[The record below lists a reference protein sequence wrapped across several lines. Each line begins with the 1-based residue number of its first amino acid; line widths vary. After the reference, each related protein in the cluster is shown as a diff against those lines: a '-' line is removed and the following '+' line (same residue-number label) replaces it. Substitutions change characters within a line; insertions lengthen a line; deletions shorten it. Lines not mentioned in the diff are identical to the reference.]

1 MTKVHADQHN
11 VFECSHG
18 TSMAQPTTRGPFK
31 IFKPTSSL
39 RKRVA
44 ISLGIVRLILV
55 PVIFL
60 AIYYLFEMGW
70 IVDRIVNT
78 DAPASSLAE
87 QASIELLEARR
98 AERNY
103 FLLHDPAYVQSNHES
118 VVKVSKILQQIG
130 DIEPQEQDT
139 TSKALADLAV
149 YQQKFAAAVAAM
161 NQPGA
166 APADRIQAVV
176 RAYEK
181 DLNDLLKEAKYNKR
195 EQLVEELRKRVGS
208 FDAQITNT
216 VQAGNPALEKISADL
231 QESSR
236 NLLTLTSAMQTRN
249 WNRVQDDHAEARHL
263 LSQAEWSLGTVSLLT
278 FLFSVWV
285 SFVLPRQV
293 VQPLVRLKEAV
304 DRAAKNQ
311 EGLELEI
318 SGAGEITQLAES
330 IQHMI
335 LRTRPAG

>member
-1 MTKVHADQHN
+1 MTKFLAD
-11 VFECSHG
+11 
-18 TSMAQPTTRGPFK
+18 RGHIFDPARRPSAALPLIRRPLK

-44 ISLGIVRLILV
+44 YSLAIVRLILV

-78 DAPASSLAE
+78 DAPAASLAE
-87 QASIELLEARR
+87 QASIQMLEARR

-103 FLLHDPAYVQSNHES
+103 LLLRDESSVDKNHEAVS
-118 VVKVSKILQQIG
+118 KVSQILLKIRDLQ
-130 DIEPQEQDT
+130 PQEDVPA
-139 TSKALADLAV
+139 SSALNDLLL
-149 YQQKFAAAVAAM
+149 YQQRFAAAVTAV

-166 APADRIQAVV
+166 APTDRIQAVL
-176 RAYEK
+176 RAYEN
-181 DLNDLLKEAKYNKR
+181 DLNTLLKGARRNGR
-195 EQLVEELRKRVGS
+195 EPTIEDLRRRVGS
-208 FDAQITNT
+208 FDAQITDT

-231 QESSR
+231 QESSQS
-236 NLLTLTSAMQTRN
+236 LLTATSEIETRN
-249 WNRVQDDHAEARHL
+249 WNRVQQDHAQARHL
-263 LSQAEWSLGTVSLLT
+263 IHQAEWALGSVSFFT

-293 VQPLVRLKEAV
+293 VKPLVRLKEAV
-304 DRAAKNQ
+304 DRVAENR
-311 EGLELEI
+311 EGTELEI

-330 IQHMI
+330 IQHLI
-335 LRTRPAG
+335 LRLRHSA